1 MRSLRPWWLAHASL
15 LFHVLDHWTEGLE
28 CAKPI
33 ARAPILLERTIMFE
47 AGAYISYNLSLSTD
61 WGTRRMVG
69 AKDKSKLG
77 YRIFLAIVVLVLGG
91 SMLMYLVPQSPVGS
105 EISTDT
111 LAKIGDESVS
121 VQDVRQ
127 QLNQIE
133 QRNPNMKPLESLYAQ
148 QILKQLVFEK
158 EIEYEAKRLG
168 IAVSDQERADRI
180 RQYVPTAFIGGT
192 FVGMDRY
199 STEVQARFQLTVP
212 VFEELIRQGLLEEK
226 FRKLVTDGI
235 SVGPAE
241 LQDEFRYKNE
251 KLKLDYALIKP
262 EDLEGKISPDEAQIR
277 SAYEKNKSKYQVPE
291 RRVVRYAVVDINQ
304 IRQNLQVSDDML
316 KQQYMANMQQYQVPN
331 RVHVQH
337 ILFMTV
343 GKTTDAEVEEVKKKA
358 EDVLKQVKKGGKF
371 EDLAKKY
378 SEDPGSKDK
387 GGDLNWI
394 TERQTVPEFEKT
406 AFSLSPGQV
415 SDLVKTQYGFH
426 IIKVLEKE
434 TAHTKPFE
442 EVKDSLRAP
451 LLLSQA
457 DKLASDTADKLSAA
471 IRQSNKIPLDDLAKQ
486 YHLTVNETRAISA
499 TDPLL
504 ELANSQ
510 EAKDAIFRLR
520 PGELSLP
527 VRTDRGYV
535 VLSVKSSQPAHA
547 GSLDEVRDRVITDLK
562 REKSTDLAKA
572 KGDELIKRVKAGEKF
587 DATARALGLEPK
599 TSDSIARD
607 GSIPGA
613 ASGKQLGAAFN
624 LKTGDVGAPL
634 SLGQNWMVYRVA
646 EKTEANLADFD
657 KQKKPLTEELLQS
670 KRNLAFEAFRTALD
684 NRLKVE
690 GKLKLM
696 PEKLKSFGTFG

>member
-1 MRSLRPWWLAHASL
+1 M
-15 LFHVLDHWTEGLE
+15 
-28 CAKPI
+28 
-33 ARAPILLERTIMFE
+33 
-47 AGAYISYNLSLSTD
+47 AGA
-61 WGTRRMVG
+61 
-69 AKDKSKLG
+69 DKSKLG
-77 YRIFLAIVVLVLGG
+77 YRILLGAVVLVLGG
-91 SMLMYLVPQSPVGS
+91 SMLLYLVPQSPVSG
-105 EISTDT
+105 EISSDIV
-111 LAKIGDESVS
+111 AKVGDESVS

-133 QRNPNMKPLESLYAQ
+133 QRNPNMKALESLYVQ

-168 IAVSDQERADRI
+168 ISVSDQERADRI
-180 RQYVPTAFIGGT
+180 RQFVPTAFNGGT

-199 STEVQARFQLTVP
+199 SAEVQARYQMTVP
-212 VFEELIRQGLLEEK
+212 VFEELVRQGLLEEK

-251 KLKLDYALIKP
+251 KVKLDYALIKP
-262 EDLEGKISPDEAQIR
+262 EDLEAKISPDEAEIR
-277 SAYEKNKSKYQVPE
+277 AAYEKNKSKYQVPE
-291 RRVVRYAVVDINQ
+291 RRVVRYAPVDVNQ
-304 IRQNLQVSDDML
+304 IRQNVQISDDML
-316 KQQYMANMQQYQVPN
+316 KLQYQANIQQYQVPN
-331 RVHVQH
+331 RVHVEH

-343 GKTTDAEVEEVKKKA
+343 GKTTDAEVEEIKKKA

-387 GGDLNWI
+387 GGDLSWI
-394 TERQTVPEFEKT
+394 TQGQTVPEFEKT
-406 AFSLSPGQV
+406 AFTLNPGQV

-457 DKLASDTADKLSAA
+457 DKVASETADKLSAA
-471 IRQSNKIPLDDLAKQ
+471 IRQSSKISLDDLAKQ
-486 YHLTVNETRAISA
+486 YHLTVSETRPISA

-510 EAKDAIFRLR
+510 EAKDAIFRLK
-520 PGELSLP
+520 PDEVSLP
-527 VRTDRGYV
+527 IRTDRGYV
-535 VLSVKSSQPAHA
+535 VLSLKSSQPAHQ

-562 REKSTDLAKA
+562 HEKSAETAKNKA
-572 KGDELIKRVKAGEKF
+572 EELVKRVKAGEKF
-587 DATARALGLEPK
+587 DVAARALGLEPK
-599 TSDSIARD
+599 ASDPIARD

-613 ASGKQLGAAFN
+613 ASGKQVSVAFN
-624 LKTGDVGAPL
+624 LRAGDLGTPL
-634 SLGQNWMVYRVA
+634 SLGQNWLVYRVA

-657 KQKKPLTEELLQS
+657 KQKEQLTEELLQS

-684 NRLKVE
+684 NRLKQD

-696 PEKLKSFGTFG
+696 PEKLKSFGSFG